1 MIRSG
6 AVQRGA
12 MAERPRR
19 ARAGS
24 ARSLIA
30 FGLACVLCLL
40 GVAGAARAAPRP
52 EGAAE
57 RVARIGVLAF
67 RGPERARRRW
77 APLARY
83 LADKVPGWTFEVV
96 PVTLVSAGEHLAAS
110 ELDFLI
116 TNPGHY
122 VTLAERFGL
131 SALATRERRQGTA
144 ASGLMRYGSV
154 IFVRAD
160 REDIRT
166 IADLRGKTLAA
177 VSPEAFGGF
186 QVAWYEFRK
195 QGLDPFTDLAALQFK
210 GFPQDEI
217 VFAVR
222 DGRADAGVIRSGLL
236 ELMAR
241 EGRARVEDF
250 RVLQANLHVV
260 YPHRVSTR
268 LYPEWPFAARAGID
282 RRLAERVAMALLGT
296 QDKSTAARYGLKDLW
311 SVPLAYDGVRRM
323 VRSLSTSVSAV
334 QGEGAAGGGLT
345 AAMQSLIAVAVALT
359 TAAVLAAYYAGMRRA
374 GRGAGVV
381 QAQLQA
387 AAAGGASG
395 RETSGDAALEERFST
410 LTKRERQVLVLLCKG
425 EPTKRIADMLGI
437 SPKTVEYHRANLLHK
452 TGARTTPHM
461 VQLATRAGFDR

>member
-1 MIRSG
+1 M
-6 AVQRGA
+6 
-12 MAERPRR
+12 
-19 ARAGS
+19 
-24 ARSLIA
+24 
-30 FGLACVLCLL
+30 
-40 GVAGAARAAPRP
+40 
-52 EGAAE
+52 
-57 RVARIGVLAF
+57 
-67 RGPERARRRW
+67 
-77 APLARY
+77 
-83 LADKVPGWTFEVV
+83 PGWTFEIV
-96 PVTLVSAGEHLAAS
+96 PVTLVSAGEHLAAN

-131 SALATRERRQGTA
+131 SALATRERRQGSA

-154 IFVRAD
+154 IFVRAE

-236 ELMAR
+236 ELMAS

-296 QDKSTAARYGLKDLW
+296 QEEGTAGTYGLKDLW

-323 VRSLSTSVSAV
+323 VRSLSASASAA
-334 QGEGAAGGGLT
+334 QGARAGRDGFVT
-345 AAMQSLIAVAVALT
+345 MQNLIALALALT
-359 TAAVLAAYYAGMRRA
+359 MAAALAAYYAGTRRS
-374 GRGAGVV
+374 GQREPPV
-381 QAQLQA
+381 QARLQTAPAGA
-387 AAAGGASG
+387 ATSAGEIG
-395 RETSGDAALEERFST
+395 GDGALEERFSS